1 MMNTARDAIDAS
13 GERSRRR
20 ALCAAWLIVALVA
33 IAFIVWRFSG
43 PAPLQTNLL
52 ALLPATEANPVAERA
67 VDVLGDVLGN
77 RTVYLV
83 TDRDADRAK
92 AAAKQLGA
100 RLAASGAFRSVTVE
114 VPPFDLSQ
122 IAATYMPAR
131 FGLLTNADRRSLEQ
145 RDAALGERLVRRL
158 YAPPVDGLQTA
169 VADDPF
175 GWVQHWLGE
184 LPLAASNLSLEDGML
199 VSHHAGATGVLVMTS
214 LAGSAYES
222 SVQHAVRVAT
232 ADAERALAADFRG
245 VRVDRAGAVFH
256 AEAAR
261 ASAERDVH
269 VIGAVSLAGIAL
281 LLMSVFRSPRLL
293 VLAFASTAFGIVCAL
308 AATLLVFG
316 KLHLLTL
323 VFGVSLIGEAVDY
336 SIQYFVAYLSAGRQW
351 DARRG
356 ATAVRPALAVALAT
370 SLLGYAI
377 LMWVPFPALKQIAC
391 FAIVGILSAFAAVT
405 GFLPLM
411 LTQPPRSAP
420 SRVFSCAA
428 RLLNGWQSLLA
439 GRRAVAAAVLVALVA
454 IPGWA
459 VLKSDDDIHLLIQRD
474 AGLAL
479 QESNIRAAVGLANTA
494 QFFVVQ
500 GASAE
505 AVLERSEVLLGALDQ
520 QRVGRVQSIA
530 TFVPSA
536 KQQAHNRAVLG
547 THVFADAAAL
557 RATLAHAGFRDDVAD
572 AWIRAYSVDAPA
584 TLSVDTWLAARW
596 SAPFRHL
603 WLGRIDGGTGPVDA
617 ALAIPERVDAANVAT
632 FAALARTLPGVSWV
646 DKAASVSSLF
656 GAYRVDSGLWLAGAL
671 VVVAALLMWRYGM
684 RGGIATTLPV
694 VFAIALTLA
703 AFGYAGVPLTLFNW
717 LALMLVLGVGANY
730 AVFLREGCMRDA
742 AGVGAVWTGVL
753 LSAAT
758 TLLSFGML
766 GASAMPALRS
776 FGTTLAMGIVFSV
789 LFAPLATPS
798 TKEGRA

>member
-1 MMNTARDAIDAS
+1 MSTARDVIDGA
-13 GERSRRR
+13 GGRIRRR
-20 ALCAAWLIVALVA
+20 MLCVAWLLVTLAATA
-33 IAFIVWRFSG
+33 IILWRFSG
-43 PAPLQTNLL
+43 PTPLQTNLL

-67 VDVLGDVLGN
+67 VDMLGDALGN

-83 TDRDADRAK
+83 SHPDAARAK
-92 AAAKQLGA
+92 AAAKLFGA
-100 RLAASGAFRSVTVE
+100 RLGASGAFRSVTVE

-122 IAATYMPAR
+122 IAASYLPAR
-131 FGLLTNADRRSLEQ
+131 FGLLTDADRSTLERGGATLDEQ
-145 RDAALGERLVRRL
+145 LARRL

-175 GWVQHWLGE
+175 GWLQHWLGA
-184 LPLAASNLSLEDGML
+184 LPLAASDLSLEDGML
-199 VSHHAGATGVLVMTS
+199 VSHFDGTTGVLVMTS
-214 LAGSAYES
+214 LPGSAYES
-222 SVQHAVRVAT
+222 KIQHAVRVAT
-232 ADAERALAADFRG
+232 ADAERALVADFQG
-245 VRVDRAGAVFH
+245 VRIDRAGAVFY

-281 LLMSVFRSPRLL
+281 LLMSVFRSPCLL

-351 DARRG
+351 DGRR
-356 ATAVRPALAVALAT
+356 AAAAVRPALAVALAT

-405 GFLPLM
+405 GFLPLV
-411 LTQPPRSAP
+411 LVRGPRRVP
-420 SRVFSCAA
+420 SRVFAYAA
-428 RLLNGWQSLLA
+428 RLLSSWQALLT
-439 GRRAVAAAVLVALVA
+439 GRRAVAATVLVALVA
-454 IPGWA
+454 IPGWI

-474 AGLAL
+474 ANLAR
-479 QESNIRAAVGLANTA
+479 QENRIRAAVGLANTA
-494 QFFVVQ
+494 QFFVIQ
-500 GASAE
+500 GASQE
-505 AVLERSEVLLGALDQ
+505 EVLERSEALIGALDQ

-530 TFVPSA
+530 MFVPSA
-536 KQQAHNRAVLG
+536 KRQAHNRAVLA
-547 THVFADAAAL
+547 THVFANPAAL
-557 RATLAHAGFRDDVAD
+557 RESLAHAGFRDEVAD
-572 AWIRAYSVDAPA
+572 AWMRAFSRDVPA

-603 WLGRIDGGTGPVDA
+603 WLGKIDGGAGPVDA
-617 ALAIPERVDAANVAT
+617 ALAIPERVDGSNAAT
-632 FAALARTLPGVSWV
+632 FAAVARALPGVSWV
-646 DKAASVSSLF
+646 DKASSVSSLF

-671 VVVAALLMWRYGM
+671 IVVAALLMWRYGV
-684 RGGIATTLPV
+684 RGGIVTTLPV

-703 AFGYAGVPLTLFNW
+703 AFGYARVPLTLFNW

-730 AVFLREGCMRDA
+730 AVFLCEGCMRDA

-798 TKEGRA
+798 TKERRA